1 MSNLTKEDLVAA
13 FKDLG
18 LTGSN
23 LKNLREGSSFSGGS
37 STMTTV
43 LETVSGVLGK
53 TSSVF
58 REVIAVVGPQVGVWR
73 GLAQAGLNFQ
83 GGLTELSV
91 SASGARVSSAEFAE
105 TLTKTGVNLK
115 GLGGSST
122 EATKN
127 FSALTQT
134 FYELP
139 NVSDGLR
146 NLGLSFTDLNDTM
159 ALYATISGPVNLRDA
174 AAKEKAALAAG
185 KLAQEMDMQS
195 RLLGVSRKEQEET
208 QKKIATDVAY
218 QAKIRE
224 MTAGLNPE
232 EARKVREEYNKAL
245 ADATYMGI
253 GESFK
258 EKVVYGVAGI
268 TEEAR
273 NQVNMSGELVETVS
287 NRADALAKRDF
298 ESAERYKN
306 QSYLRLEELSR
317 DTNKLQ
323 IISQGELNNQLR
335 GNEAVFRKSYELND
349 KVTAEAIKRGTEAQ
363 LQNEDYRAKLM
374 GEIIA
379 KEKQDQE
386 DAMKGK
392 KGMEITDA
400 ALKAEARARDA
411 EAGIALGAM
420 TKAYNALSPEV
431 HKVATDFGLLDSQ
444 FKNYKGEAST
454 KARVAREEASAGYD
468 GKKAEDAAKEKK
480 DIFEA
485 LMFSGG
491 QIIGT
496 GTEWGT
502 ALIKKIDE
510 KTKDTK
516 TVEPEKKQFAYGMPT
531 LDNFIK
537 SGNIKDLI
545 PTNFG
550 SSTTVD
556 LHGEEFVATKKQM
569 EQAIQKAQ
577 GSFGNAL
584 TSFGSAGG
592 EGGQNEVLTLLKQI
606 STTMSQM
613 VTYTSTVANNTSTQ
627 IRVTKGLSNNM
638 YEAG

>member
-1 MSNLTKEDLVAA
+1 MTALTKDDLVAA

-23 LKNLREGSSFSGGS
+23 LKNQREGNSFSGGGTG
-37 STMTTV
+37 TMATIMA
-43 LETVSGVLGK
+43 TVSDVLGK
-53 TSSVF
+53 TANVF
-58 REVIAVVGPQVGVWR
+58 QQVIGVVGPQVGIFR
-73 GLAQAGLNFQ
+73 SLAQAGLNFQ

-105 TLTKTGVNLK
+105 TLSKTGVNLK

-159 ALYATISGPVNLRDA
+159 ALYATISGPINLRDA
-174 AAKEKAALAAG
+174 KAKEAAAFAARDLA
-185 KLAQEMDMQS
+185 KEMDMQS
-195 RLLGVSRKEQEET
+195 RLLGVSRKEQEEV

-224 MTAGLNPE
+224 MTAGMNPE
-232 EARKVREEYNKAL
+232 EAAKVREEYNKAL

-253 GESFK
+253 AESFK

-268 TEEAR
+268 SEEAR
-273 NQVNMSGELVETVS
+273 NQVNMSGELVESVS
-287 NRADALAKRDF
+287 ARADALSKRDY
-298 ESAERYKN
+298 ESAERLKN
-306 QSYLRLEELSR
+306 QSYARLEELSR
-317 DTNKLQ
+317 DTAKLG
-323 IISQGELNNQLR
+323 IMSQGELNGQLR
-335 GNEAVFRKSYELND
+335 GNEAVFRKSYELSD
-349 KVTAEAIKRGTEAQ
+349 KVTAEAIKRGETAQ
-363 LQNEDYRAKLM
+363 LQSEEYRVKLM

-379 KEKQDQE
+379 KEKKAQE
-386 DAMKGK
+386 DAMAGK
-392 KGMEITDA
+392 NGMELTDA
-400 ALKAEARARDA
+400 ALKVEARARDA

-431 HKVATDFGLLDSQ
+431 HKVATDFGILDSQ
-444 FKNYKGEAST
+444 FKNYKGEDST
-454 KARVAREEASAGYD
+454 KARVAREESSSGFD
-468 GKKAEDAAKEKK
+468 GAKKAEDAAKEKK
-480 DIFEA
+480 SVFEA

-502 ALIKKIDE
+502 ALIKKLDE

-516 TVEPEKKQFAYGMPT
+516 TVPPEDPKIQRMNGSPGIGDF
-531 LDNFIK
+531 L
-537 SGNIKDLI
+537 SGGSFDKMFE
-545 PTNFG
+545 NFG
-550 SSTTVD
+550 SGTPAM
-556 LHGEEFVATKKQM
+556 LHKEEVVATKDQM
-569 EQAIQKAQ
+569 AKMLAKAQ
-577 GSFGNAL
+577 GSVSSML
-584 TSFGSAGG
+584 GG
-592 EGGQNEVLTLLKQI
+592 DVGGGQNEVLAILKQI
-606 STTMSQM
+606 STTMTQM
-613 VTYTSTVANNTSTQ
+613 VSQTTMVATNTSTQ
-627 IRVTKGLSNNM
+627 IRVTKNLSNNM
-638 YEAG
+638 YEA

>member
-23 LKNLREGSSFSGGS
+23 LKNMREGSNFSSGGS
-37 STMTTV
+37 GTFTTI
-43 LETVSGVLGK
+43 LESVSSAMGK
-53 TSSVF
+53 AGNVF
-58 REVIAVVGPQVGVWR
+58 NQVISVVGPQVGVWR
-73 GLAQAGLNFQ
+73 GLTQAGLNFQ

-91 SASGARVSSAEFAE
+91 SATGARVSSSEFAE

-115 GLGGSST
+115 GLGGSSAD
-122 EATKN
+122 ATKN

-146 NLGLSFTDLNDTM
+146 NLGLSFNDLNDTM
-159 ALYATISGPVNLRDA
+159 ALYATISGPINLRDA
-174 AAKEKAALAAG
+174 AAKERASYAARDLA
-185 KLAQEMDMQS
+185 KEMDMQS
-195 RLLGVSRKEQEET
+195 RLLGVSRKEQEEV

-232 EARKVREEYNKAL
+232 EAKKVREEYNKAL

-253 GESFK
+253 AESFK

-268 TEEAR
+268 SEEAR
-273 NQVNMSGELVETVS
+273 NQVNMSGELVESVS
-287 NRADALAKRDF
+287 ARADALSKKDY
-298 ESAERYKN
+298 ESAESYKN
-306 QSYLRLEELSR
+306 QSYARLEELSR

-323 IISQGELNNQLR
+323 IISQGELNNQLK
-335 GNEAVFRKSYELND
+335 GNEAVFRKSYDLND
-349 KVTAEAIKRGTEAQ
+349 KVTAEALKRGEENQ
-363 LQNEDYRAKLM
+363 LQSEAYRVKLI

-379 KEKQDQE
+379 KEKADQAA
-386 DAMKGK
+386 AMEGK
-392 KGMEITDA
+392 KGMELTDA
-400 ALKAEARARDA
+400 ALKIEARARDA

-454 KARVAREEASAGYD
+454 KARVAREEASAGFD

-480 DIFEA
+480 DVFEA

-502 ALIKKIDE
+502 ALLKKIDE
-510 KTKDTK
+510 KTKDTT
-516 TVEPEKKQFAYGMPT
+516 TVEPKTPPVSKAFGNAMGISEFLSGG
-531 LDNFIK
+531 NFSK
-537 SGNIKDLI
+537 VFE
-545 PTNFG
+545 NFG
-550 SSTTVD
+550 AGTPAV
-556 LHGEEFVATKKQM
+556 LHGNEFIGNEEQTK
-569 EQAIQKAQ
+569 AVIQKAQ
-577 GSFGNAL
+577 SQMAGLMGGGMGGGPAL
-584 TSFGSAGG
+584 NDMLA
-592 EGGQNEVLTLLKQI
+592 VLKQI

-613 VTYTSTVANNTSTQ
+613 VTYTSTVATNTSTQ
-627 IRVTKGLSNNM
+627 IRVTKNLSNNM
-638 YEAG
+638 YEA